1 MECLLKKRKLELLN
15 EIKEIDDLIKFQEM
29 FDTIPVDVWFSIF
42 KHLDGNL
49 MLFRVSWTCS
59 KWRHTV
65 QKFNM
70 IKSTEFINRELDR
83 LGIDMNIKLPHYMYS
98 ATKSRY
104 LMFHLLKNEILKITE
119 DLSKNYK
126 FNQYIDFEK
135 CNNEHYENIKYGTLC
150 VKIYNIDIE
159 YIFRIHKSDIPVGIK
174 SFKALP
180 SDLKNLIVVFKFRN
194 LEYEHRVV
202 LH

>member
-15 EIKEIDDLIKFQEM
+15 EIKEIDGLIKFQEM
-29 FDTIPVDVWFSIF
+29 FDIIPVDVWFSIF

-70 IKSTEFINRELDR
+70 IKATQMINYEFDR
-83 LGIDMNIKLPHYMYS
+83 LGIDINIKLPHYMYS
-98 ATKSRY
+98 AKTHKY
-104 LMFHLLKNEILKITE
+104 LMFHLLRNEIVKVT
-119 DLSKNYK
+119 DVSKNYR
-126 FNQYIDFEK
+126 FTQYIEFEK
-135 CNNEHYENIKYGTLC
+135 HNKCYEEVKYIKNF

-159 YIFRIHKSDIPVGIK
+159 YIFRIHESDIPVGIR
-174 SFKALP
+174 SFKAVP
-180 SDLKNLIVVFKFRN
+180 NDLKNLIVVFKFRN